1 MSNKKA
7 RQVLEKIYGKGCM
20 MEKAGIR
27 KITGVK
33 KQDRQITYH
42 HLRPKRLGG
51 QATVE
56 NGANLAKYNHE
67 WLEKLSTQQRERIN
81 NQLRAYKA
89 SIIEFNTDGVVQDK
103 EISIDMTECIEI
115 PLKYNRARLKQ
126 DLRRRLEEL
135 ERWKHVDIA

>member
-7 RQVLEKIYGKGCM
+7 RQALEKIYGKGCM
-20 MEKAGIR
+20 MERAGIR
-27 KITGVK
+27 KINGVK

-67 WLEKLSTQQRERIN
+67 WLESLCEQQREKIN
-81 NQLRAYKA
+81 NQLREYKA
-89 SIIEFNTDGVVQDK
+89 SVIEFNTDGVVQAK
-103 EISIDMTECIEI
+103 QFNVDMSECIEI
-115 PLKYNRARLKQ
+115 PLKYNRAKLKQ
-126 DLRRRLEEL
+126 DLKRRLGEL
-135 ERWKHVDIA
+135 EL

>member
-7 RQVLEKIYGKGCM
+7 RQELERIYGKGCM

-27 KITGVK
+27 KIKGIN
-33 KQDRQITYH
+33 KQDMQTTYH

-67 WLEKLSTQQRERIN
+67 WLEKLSTQQREKIN

-89 SIIEFNTDGVVQDK
+89 SVIEFNTDGVVQAK

-115 PLKYNRARLKQ
+115 PLKYNRAKLKQ

-135 ERWKHVDIA
+135 ER

>member
-7 RQVLEKIYGKGCM
+7 RQELERIYGKGCM

-27 KITGVK
+27 KIKGIK

-67 WLEKLSTQQRERIN
+67 WLEKLSVQQREKIN
-81 NQLRAYKA
+81 EKLRAYKA
-89 SIIEFNTDGVVQDK
+89 SIVEFNADGVVQAK
-103 EISIDMTECIEI
+103 QLNVDMTECIEI
-115 PLKYNRARLKQ
+115 PLKYNRAKLKQ

-135 ERWKHVDIA
+135 ER

>member
-7 RQVLEKIYGKGCM
+7 RQALERIYGKGCM

-27 KITGVK
+27 KIAGVK

-42 HLRPKRLGG
+42 HLRPKHLGG

-67 WLEKLSTQQRERIN
+67 WLEKLSVQQREKIN
-81 NQLRAYKA
+81 EKLRAYKA
-89 SIIEFNTDGVVQDK
+89 SIVEFNSNGVIQAK
-103 EISIDMTECIEI
+103 EISIDMSECIEI
-115 PLKYNRARLKQ
+115 PLKYNRAKLKQ
-126 DLRRRLEEL
+126 DLRKRLEEL
-135 ERWKHVDIA
+135 EI

>member
-7 RQVLEKIYGKGCM
+7 RQELERIYGKGCM

-67 WLEKLSTQQRERIN
+67 WLEKLSVQQREKIN

-89 SIIEFNTDGVVQDK
+89 SIIEFNTDGVIQAK
-103 EISIDMTECIEI
+103 EISIDMSDCIEI
-115 PLKYNRARLKQ
+115 PLKYNRAKLKR
-126 DLRRRLEEL
+126 DLRKRLEEL
-135 ERWKHVDIA
+135 DRWKHAGIV

>member
-7 RQVLEKIYGKGCM
+7 RQELERIYGKGCM

-56 NGANLAKYNHE
+56 NRSEFGEIQSRVAREAKCAT
-67 WLEKLSTQQRERIN
+67 KR
-81 NQLRAYKA
+81 K
-89 SIIEFNTDGVVQDK
+89 DK
-103 EISIDMTECIEI
+103 
-115 PLKYNRARLKQ
+115 
-126 DLRRRLEEL
+126 
-135 ERWKHVDIA
+135 

>member
-7 RQVLEKIYGKGCM
+7 RQALERIYGKGCM
-20 MEKAGIR
+20 MERAGIR
-27 KITGVK
+27 KIVGVK

-67 WLEKLSTQQRERIN
+67 WLEKLSVQQREKIN
-81 NQLRAYKA
+81 EKLRAYKA
-89 SIIEFNTDGVVQDK
+89 SVIEFNTDGVVQAK

-115 PLKYNRARLKQ
+115 PLKYNRAKLKQ

-135 ERWKHVDIA
+135 ER

>member
-7 RQVLEKIYGKGCM
+7 RQELERIYGKGCM
-20 MEKAGIR
+20 MERAGIR
-27 KITGVK
+27 RITGVK

-67 WLEKLSTQQRERIN
+67 WLESLCIQQREKIN
-81 NQLRAYKA
+81 EKLREYKA
-89 SIIEFNTDGVVQDK
+89 SIIEFNANGVVQAK
-103 EISIDMTECIEI
+103 QLNIDMTDYIEI
-115 PLKYNRARLKQ
+115 PLRYNRAKLKQ

-135 ERWKHVDIA
+135 EL

>member
-7 RQVLEKIYGKGCM
+7 RQALERIYGKGCM

-27 KITGVK
+27 KIKGIK

-67 WLEKLSTQQRERIN
+67 WLESLSVQQRERIN

-89 SIIEFNTDGVVQDK
+89 SVAEFNANGIVQAK
-103 EISIDMTECIEI
+103 EISIDMSECIEI
-115 PLKYNRARLKQ
+115 PIKYNRAKLKQ
-126 DLRRRLEEL
+126 DLRRRLGEL
-135 ERWKHVDIA
+135 EI

>member
-7 RQVLEKIYGKGCM
+7 RQALEKLYGKGCM
-20 MEKAGIR
+20 MERAGIR

-42 HLRPKRLGG
+42 HLRPKHLGG

-67 WLEKLSTQQRERIN
+67 WLEKLSTQQREKIN

-89 SIIEFNTDGVVQDK
+89 SVAEFNANGIVQAK
-103 EISIDMTECIEI
+103 EISIDMSECIEI
-115 PLKYNRARLKQ
+115 PLRYNRAKLKQ
-126 DLRRRLEEL
+126 DLRRRLEDL
-135 ERWKHVDIA
+135 EI